1 MQGGGVLTGG
11 SGGVL
16 STFSVCEW
24 HGVCV
29 CVYVCVLLRVQ
40 AFVSFVTTSQQLLS
54 LANPRS

>member
-29 CVYVCVLLRVQ
+29 CVCVCAAVCSTVCLVRHD
-40 AFVSFVTTSQQLLS
+40 
-54 LANPRS
+54 